1 MVRYQIL
8 TTLVLT
14 LHFGYLAYVVVGGF
28 VAWRW
33 PRTIWVHL
41 VAAAWGL
48 AVVGIPLQC
57 PLTWVEGWSRRRAG
71 QGGLTAGFV
80 DRYIE
85 GVLYPEQYTRLLQA
99 LVAMTVVGSYV
110 GFFLL
115 GRGRVRATGRARP
128 RAPR

>member
-1 MVRYQIL
+1 MGYRIL

-33 PRTIWVHL
+33 PRTIWLHL

-48 AVVGIPLQC
+48 AVIGIPLRC
-57 PLTWVEGWSRRRAG
+57 PLTWVEDWSRRRAG
-71 QGGLTAGFV
+71 EGAPSAGFV
-80 DRYIE
+80 DRYLE
-85 GVLYPEQYTRLLQA
+85 GALYPERYTALLQA
-99 LVAMTVVGSYV
+99 LVALTVVGSYV

-115 GRGRVRATGRARP
+115 RRGRVTATGRARP

>member
-1 MVRYQIL
+1 M
-8 TTLVLT
+8 
-14 LHFGYLAYVVVGGF
+14 
-28 VAWRW
+28 
-33 PRTIWVHL
+33 
-41 VAAAWGL
+41 
-48 AVVGIPLQC
+48 VGIPLQC
-57 PLTWVEGWSRRRAG
+57 PLTWVEDWSRRRAG

-115 GRGRVRATGRARP
+115 SRGRVRATGRARP

>member
-41 VAAAWGL
+41 VAAA
-48 AVVGIPLQC
+48 
-57 PLTWVEGWSRRRAG
+57 
-71 QGGLTAGFV
+71 
-80 DRYIE
+80 
-85 GVLYPEQYTRLLQA
+85 
-99 LVAMTVVGSYV
+99 
-110 GFFLL
+110 
-115 GRGRVRATGRARP
+115 
-128 RAPR
+128 